1 MGGSVRRFRDRQDAG
16 RALAQALRRY
26 AARTEV
32 VVLGLPRGGVVVAF
46 EVARE
51 LDAPLDIFLVR
62 KLGAPGHE
70 ELAAGAVATGGIM
83 LLNDDV
89 VRGLGINTRQI
100 EQIATREKGLL
111 ARREATYRGHSSPVD
126 LAGKTVIL
134 VDDGLATGATMRT
147 AVAAVKRL
155 DPARIV
161 AAVPTAPV
169 DTCTTLAAEADEVV
183 CLMTPSP
190 FFSVGEWYEDFGQ
203 TSDDEVVAVL
213 ELARDFGR
221 QTE

>member
-1 MGGSVRRFRDRQDAG
+1 MRGSVRRFRDREEAG
-16 RALAQALRRY
+16 RALAEDLRRY
-26 AARTEV
+26 AGRRDM

-51 LDAPLDIFLVR
+51 LGVPLDIFLVR

-70 ELAAGAVATGGIM
+70 ELAAGAVASGDVM

-89 VRGLGINTRQI
+89 VRELGINARQI
-100 EQIATREKGLL
+100 EQIATRERGLL
-111 ARREATYRGHSSPVD
+111 ARREAIYRGHSSPVA
-126 LAGKTVIL
+126 LSGKTVIL

-147 AVAAVKRL
+147 ALASARRL

-161 AAVPTAPV
+161 VAVPTAPAE
-169 DTCTTLAAEADEVV
+169 TCTTLAAEADEVV

-203 TSDDEVVAVL
+203 TSDDEVVALL
-213 ELARDFGR
+213 ERARAFGR
-221 QTE
+221 HME